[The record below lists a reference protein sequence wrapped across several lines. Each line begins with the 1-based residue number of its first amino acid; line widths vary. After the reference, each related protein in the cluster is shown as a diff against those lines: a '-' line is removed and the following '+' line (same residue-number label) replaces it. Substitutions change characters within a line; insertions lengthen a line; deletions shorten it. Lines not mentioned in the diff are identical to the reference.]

1 MTFQI
6 PLTWG
11 CQEIANREF
20 TRVFSS
26 GEVLFIPRDP
36 FLVWKGL
43 HLAGRGWVKLDISRF
58 SQHPPV

>member
-11 CQEIANREF
+11 CQGIANREF

-26 GEVLFIPRDP
+26 GEVLFIPQAP
-36 FLVWKGL
+36 FLCGRACAWQGE
-43 HLAGRGWVKLDISRF
+43 AG
-58 SQHPPV
+58 